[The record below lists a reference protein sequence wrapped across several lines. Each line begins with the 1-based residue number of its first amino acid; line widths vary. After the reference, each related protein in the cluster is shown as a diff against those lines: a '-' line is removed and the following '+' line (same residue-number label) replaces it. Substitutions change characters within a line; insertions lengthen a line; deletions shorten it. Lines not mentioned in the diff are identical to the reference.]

1 MVPNPPT
8 ASPPDLEA
16 FAFDALLF
24 RVRSTYADLK
34 TPYSTKK
41 ALLAD
46 WNSQQGGNSSLPGRD
61 IHLSVMPHP
70 NISMRAKPGSN
81 SPASTPQ
88 KTVPPS
94 PQFTESQ
101 QSNPP
106 QGSSRPGNNLGPPD
120 QLSPGELS
128 LDATESFPTGLF
140 RVPIPNAVFA
150 KMPDVSDSALRCL
163 LALIH
168 LSFRFEPEK
177 SEWVCPDRQ
186 FSRSDIEE
194 ASGLSDQGAR
204 NGLSELESL
213 GWIRIDRGGRSHQ
226 HQLLLEVPQSRFTY
240 VPTAL
245 LEQASEVGSGTAL
258 RVILAVLRRTWGWTS
273 QRSNPP
279 NGQQETV
286 HDRWAQLSNRELANA
301 TGRSETA
308 VGQAAQSL
316 QGEWT
321 QRVRPGNGAYQYR
334 FLPEAVGD
342 YPEEE
347 SSFSEGNANDLTP
360 DRQKSGTPSFSKE
373 SSCRDKHKR
382 QDKNTGDTPSEEPP
396 LSEPDAVPTDNSSQ
410 QVTASEES
418 SQTPS
423 PNGEAPPPDFT
434 GLPPEKQD
442 LAEKLSNVG
451 IWAGRIAEV
460 LSRFSTER
468 IRANFQLYRR
478 RTAEQTIRKPG
489 AWLYA
494 AITDEY
500 ALPGSSPDE
509 SEGSASAAPGSLP
522 PLEHKGTLS
531 EAKKDAY
538 VAQGIDEERFHRCP
552 SGRSGPEERRFMYFD
567 PAVGGPERRV

>member
-1 MVPNPPT
+1 
-8 ASPPDLEA
+8 
-16 FAFDALLF
+16 
-24 RVRSTYADLK
+24 
-34 TPYSTKK
+34 
-41 ALLAD
+41 
-46 WNSQQGGNSSLPGRD
+46 
-61 IHLSVMPHP
+61 MPHSYIEAAAP
-70 NISMRAKPGSN
+70 PSSN
-81 SPASTPQ
+81 SREDL
-88 KTVPPS
+88 PS
-94 PQFTESQ
+94 EGPRSAPDGPRSEESSPSQ
-101 QSNPP
+101 PI
-106 QGSSRPGNNLGPPD
+106 GSKAGGESDAVSSGE
-120 QLSPGELS
+120 LSPGELS
-128 LDATESFPTGLF
+128 LDATEPFPPGLF

-177 SEWVCPDRQ
+177 SEWVCPKRQ
-186 FSRSDIEE
+186 FSRGDIEE

-245 LEQASEVGSGTAL
+245 LEQATLKGTSDIGSGTAL
-258 RVILAVLRRTWGWTS
+258 RVILAILRQTWGWTS

-410 QVTASEES
+410 QVAASEES
-418 SQTPS
+418 SQTPG
-423 PNGEAPPPDFT
+423 PNGKAPPPDFT

-468 IRANFQLYRR
+468 IRANVQLYRR
-478 RTAEQTIRKPG
+478 RAAEQTIRKPG
-489 AWLYA
+489 AWLYK
-494 AITDEY
+494 AITDGY
-500 ALPGSSPDE
+500 ALPGSSTGKPEDKPE
-509 SEGSASAAPGSLP
+509 SSETTAPGALP
-522 PLEHKGTLS
+522 PLQHKETVS

>member
-1 MVPNPPT
+1 
-8 ASPPDLEA
+8 
-16 FAFDALLF
+16 
-24 RVRSTYADLK
+24 
-34 TPYSTKK
+34 
-41 ALLAD
+41 
-46 WNSQQGGNSSLPGRD
+46 
-61 IHLSVMPHP
+61 MPHL
-70 NISMRAKPGSN
+70 NIGVRAKSGSN
-81 SPASTPQ
+81 SPASSPQ
-88 KTVPPS
+88 KAAPPS

-101 QSNPP
+101 QPGPP
-106 QGSSRPGNNLGPPD
+106 QGPSRPENDSDPPG
-120 QLSPGELS
+120 QLPSGDPSSDELS
-128 LDATESFPTGLF
+128 LDATEPFPPGLF

-177 SEWVCPDRQ
+177 SEWVCPKRQ
-186 FSRSDIEE
+186 FSRGDIEE

-226 HQLLLEVPQSRFTY
+226 HQLLLDVPDQRFTY

-245 LEQASEVGSGTAL
+245 LEQATLKGTSDIGSGTAL
-258 RVILAVLRRTWGWTS
+258 RVILAILRRTWGWTS

-321 QRVRPGNGAYQYR
+321 QRVRPRNGAYQYR

-360 DRQKSGTPSFSKE
+360 DRQKFGTPSFSKE

-382 QDKNTGDTPSEEPP
+382 QDKNTGDAPSEESS

-410 QVTASEES
+410 QVAASEES
-418 SQTPS
+418 NQTPS
-423 PNGEAPPPDFT
+423 PNGEAPPPNFSD
-434 GLPPEKQD
+434 LPPEKQD

-460 LSRFSTER
+460 LTRFSAER
-468 IRANFQLYRR
+468 IRVNFQLYRQR
-478 RTAEQTIRKPG
+478 SAEQTIRKPG

-494 AITDEY
+494 AITDGY

-509 SEGSASAAPGSLP
+509 SGGSVSAAPGSLP
-522 PLEHKGTLS
+522 PLEHKETLS

>member
-1 MVPNPPT
+1 
-8 ASPPDLEA
+8 
-16 FAFDALLF
+16 
-24 RVRSTYADLK
+24 
-34 TPYSTKK
+34 
-41 ALLAD
+41 
-46 WNSQQGGNSSLPGRD
+46 
-61 IHLSVMPHP
+61 MPH
-70 NISMRAKPGSN
+70 SYVDARAKLSSN
-81 SPASTPQ
+81 SPANPPP
-88 KTVPPS
+88 KAAPPS

-101 QSNPP
+101 QPSPP
-106 QGSSRPGNNLGPPD
+106 RGPDPAEDTANLREQPPGD
-120 QLSPGELS
+120 ELSPEGLS
-128 LDATESFPTGLF
+128 LDATEPFPPGLF
-140 RVPIPNAVFA
+140 RVPIPNAVFV

-168 LSFRFEPEK
+168 LSFRFDPEK

-186 FSRSDIEE
+186 FSRGDIEE

-226 HQLLLEVPQSRFTY
+226 HQLLLEVPDQRFTY

-245 LEQASEVGSGTAL
+245 LEQASKVGSGTAL

-382 QDKNTGDTPSEEPP
+382 QDKNTGDMPSEEPP

-410 QVTASEES
+410 QVAASEES

-478 RTAEQTIRKPG
+478 RAAEQTIRKPG
-489 AWLYA
+489 AWLYK
-494 AITDEY
+494 AITDGY
-500 ALPGSSPDE
+500 ALPGLSTGEPEDKPESSE
-509 SEGSASAAPGSLP
+509 TTAPGALP
-522 PLEHKGTLS
+522 PLQHKETVS

-538 VAQGIDEERFHRCP
+538 VARGTSEERFHRCL
-552 SGRSGPEERRFMYFD
+552 SGRGHPDEHRFMYFA
-567 PAVGGPERRV
+567 PERGEPERRV